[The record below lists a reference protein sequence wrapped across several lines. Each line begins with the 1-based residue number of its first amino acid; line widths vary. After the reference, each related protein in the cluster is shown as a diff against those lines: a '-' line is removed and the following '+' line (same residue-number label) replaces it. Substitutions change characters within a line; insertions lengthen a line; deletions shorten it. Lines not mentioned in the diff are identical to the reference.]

1 MFMLRNFIIVLIA
14 ILSVAVSATAQRRN
28 SLSPRLHALAA
39 ASAAAPEGADTLACA
54 RGDLV
59 FSGYDKPL
67 RASRETLFIT
77 NHMSADVVRAVFH
90 IEYFDLQGRQIH
102 RRRCSV
108 AVDLPAGETRCVD
121 LPAWDRQGTYY
132 FRGSRRPKVSGVPYT
147 VAVTPD
153 SVVILR

>member
-14 ILSVAVSATAQRRN
+14 MLSVAVSATAQRRN

-102 RRRCSV
+102 R
-108 AVDLPAGETRCVD
+108 
-121 LPAWDRQGTYY
+121 
-132 FRGSRRPKVSGVPYT
+132 
-147 VAVTPD
+147 
-153 SVVILR
+153 

>member
-1 MFMLRNFIIVLIA
+1 MSRLRNVIIFFAAL
-14 ILSVAVSATAQRRN
+14 LSVVISATAQRRN
-28 SLSPRLHALAA
+28 SLSPRLHALPA
-39 ASAAAPEGADTLACA
+39 ASAAAPEGADTLACG

-77 NHMSADVVRAVFH
+77 NHMSADVSRAVFH

-108 AVDLPAGETRCVD
+108 AVDLPAGETRCVH

>member
-1 MFMLRNFIIVLIA
+1 MLRNA
-14 ILSVAVSATAQRRN
+14 IFLTLLSACTLCVPAQRRN
-28 SLSPRLHALAA
+28 SLSPRLQAQKA
-39 ASAAAPEGADTLACA
+39 ASTESAAGTDTLACS

-77 NHMSADVVRAVFH
+77 NHMSADVSRAVFH

-132 FRGSRRPKVSGVPYT
+132 FRGSRRPRVSGVPYT

>member
-1 MFMLRNFIIVLIA
+1 MLRNSIVILIIA
-14 ILSVAVSATAQRRN
+14 MLSVAISAAAQRRN
-28 SLSPRLHALAA
+28 SLSPRLHALPA
-39 ASAAAPEGADTLACA
+39 ASAEAPESTDTLACA

-67 RASRETLFIT
+67 RASRETLFLT
-77 NHMSADVVRAVFH
+77 NHMSADVVRTVFH

-108 AVDLPAGETRCVD
+108 DVDLPAGETRCVD

-132 FRGSRRPKVSGVPYT
+132 FRGSRRPRVSGVPYT